1 MIDIHNHLIPN
12 IDDGS
17 DSLELSRRLLKA
29 AASEGITEVCI
40 TPHFMKH
47 GPFNVR
53 KKELLELFESFKEET
68 KEINIKLYLGNELYI
83 DPELDE
89 LLLNDE
95 ICTMNESRYVLVEF
109 PFEEYKREY
118 DEYLYNISLEY
129 QIIIAHPE
137 RYHYVKKDH
146 DFVKRWLNEGYI
158 LQSNTTSLSSSD
170 SRRVIYDLL
179 SKGRLSLMASDAHN
193 ENRPLSMIEAYDHIA
208 RKFNEE
214 VAEYLMNVNPK
225 CVIENEPVKKIKPVK
240 KHFF

>member
-17 DSLELSRRLLKA
+17 DSLELSRRLLKGA
-29 AASEGITEVCI
+29 VSEGITEVCI

-68 KEINIKLYLGNELYI
+68 KDINIKLYLGNELYI

-193 ENRPLSMIEAYDHIA
+193 EYRPLSMIEAYDHIA

>member
-68 KEINIKLYLGNELYI
+68 KDINIKLYLGNELYI

-146 DFVKRWLNEGYI
+146 DFVKRWLNEGHI

-193 ENRPLSMIEAYDHIA
+193 EYRPLSMIEAYDHIS

-214 VAEYLMNVNPK
+214 TAEYLMNINPK
-225 CVIENEPVKKIKPVK
+225 CIIENEPVKRIKPVK

>member
-68 KEINIKLYLGNELYI
+68 KDINIRLYLGNELYI

-137 RYHYVKKDH
+137 RYYYVKKDH

-158 LQSNTTSLSSSD
+158 LQSNTTSLGSSD

-193 ENRPLSMIEAYDHIA
+193 EYRPLSMIEAYDHIS

-214 VAEYLMNVNPK
+214 TAEYLMNINPK
-225 CVIENEPVKKIKPVK
+225 CVIENEPIKKMKGVKKR
-240 KHFF
+240 FF

>member
-47 GPFNVR
+47 GPFNVK

-68 KEINIKLYLGNELYI
+68 KDINIKLYLGNELYI

-109 PFEEYKREY
+109 PFEEYRREY

-193 ENRPLSMIEAYDHIA
+193 EYRPLSMIEAYDHIA

-214 VAEYLMNVNPK
+214 VAEYLMNINPK
-225 CVIENEPVKKIKPVK
+225 CVIENEPVKRIKPVK
-240 KHFF
+240 KRFF

>member
-68 KEINIKLYLGNELYI
+68 KDINIKLYLGNELYI

-137 RYHYVKKDH
+137 RYRYVKKDH

-158 LQSNTTSLSSSD
+158 LQSNTTSMNSSD

-193 ENRPLSMIEAYDHIA
+193 EYRPLSMIEAYDHIA

>member
-68 KEINIKLYLGNELYI
+68 KDINIKLYLGNELYI

-137 RYHYVKKDH
+137 RYRYVKKDH
-146 DFVKRWLNEGYI
+146 DFVKRWLNEGYL
-158 LQSNTTSLSSSD
+158 LQSNTTSMNSSD

-193 ENRPLSMIEAYDHIA
+193 EYRPLSMIEAYDHIA